1 MNELT
6 IMNFNGIETVDSR
19 QVAESTGKEHSK
31 LLRDIRTYCDYLNE
45 SKIGLVDFFI
55 ESDYIDSKGEK
66 RPCYLITRK
75 GCEMIANKMTG
86 QKGVIFSA
94 MYINAFHQMEQ
105 QLKRQNNSEKIYS
118 FNVVEAHTRLEMS
131 QQLLKIAENMTTI
144 SKEYKEILLIKSAEL
159 LTGEKLISLPQV
171 TQKMYT
177 ATEIGKMYGV
187 TAQRIGILSNQYH
200 LKTAEY
206 GAWYKD
212 KARHSDKEVDTFK
225 YNEQG
230 VAKFGELLKN

>member
-1 MNELT
+1 MNELE
-6 IMNFNGIETVDSR
+6 ILKFNGVEVADSR
-19 QVAESTGKEHSK
+19 QVAEVVEKEHHK
-31 LLRDIRTYCDYLNE
+31 LLRDIRTYCDYLTE
-45 SKIGLVDFFI
+45 SKIGLSDFFI
-55 ESDYIDSKGEK
+55 ENTYTDQTG
-66 RPCYLITRK
+66 RTLPCYLITRK

-105 QLKRQNNSEKIYS
+105 QLKGQNNSEKIYN

-131 QQLLKIAENMTTI
+131 QQLLKIAENMTTL

>member
-1 MNELT
+1 MNELE
-6 IMNFNGIETVDSR
+6 ILKFNGVEVADSR
-19 QVAESTGKEHSK
+19 QVAEVVEKEHHK
-31 LLRDIRTYCDYLNE
+31 LLRDIRTYCDYLTE
-45 SKIGLVDFFI
+45 SKIGLSDFFI
-55 ESDYIDSKGEK
+55 ESTYTDQTG
-66 RPCYLITRK
+66 RTLPCYLITRK

-86 QKGVIFSA
+86 QKGVIFTA
-94 MYINAFHQMEQ
+94 KYVNAFHKMEQ
-105 QLKRQNNSEKIYS
+105 QLKGQNNSEKIYS

-131 QQLLKIAENMTTI
+131 QQLLKIAENMTTF